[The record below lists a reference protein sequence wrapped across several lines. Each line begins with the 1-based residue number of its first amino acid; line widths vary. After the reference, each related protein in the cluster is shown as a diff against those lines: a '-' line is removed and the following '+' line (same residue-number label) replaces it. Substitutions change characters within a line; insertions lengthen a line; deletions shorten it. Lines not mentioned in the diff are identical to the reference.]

1 MSDDPLHLCL
11 TRQQRLCLCRWV
23 FFLSYDIYEWRLAQT
38 GTDPIELIAI
48 D

>member
-11 TRQQRLCLCRWV
+11 TRQQRLCLGV
-23 FFLSYDIYEWRLAQT
+23 FISYDIYEWRLAQT